1 VPVSF
6 LRTFFLLTNISS
18 QEYILS
24 PFTRGNPKSTP
35 TWSSV
40 LSHLYLTL
48 SSFPKVKRVRF
59 VYTLEL
65 LSRKGDMVFFEL
77 REHGHKANNA

>member
-1 VPVSF
+1 MSF

-24 PFTRGNPKSTP
+24 PFTRENPKYTP

-77 REHGHKANNA
+77 RERGRKANNA